1 VKNNKI
7 DTIENSKKYK
17 NLKESSKNVDIFII
31 SVNNKN
37 FKPPDLSMF
46 KKKMVDNLKNK

>member
-7 DTIENSKKYK
+7 DTIVKYKKYK
-17 NLKESSKNVDIFII
+17 NLRENSKNVYIFII